1 MLGYTIATKTWQRM
15 PVFWDIQKH
24 CMAVCVCYCNKEKL
38 SVSRTEWCVTEKFE
52 TCFEIRLH
60 NCNKD
65 IQTDQLYGGLPDY
78 CSTRKAIA

>member
-1 MLGYTIATKTWQRM
+1 MLGYTIATKTWKRM

-24 CMAVCVCYCNKEKL
+24 YGNCTVIKKKL
-38 SVSRTEWCVTEKFE
+38 SLSRRTEWCVTERFE
-52 TCFEIRLH
+52 TCFDIRLH
-60 NCNKD
+60 NCHKD